1 MFIVSAGSEDLEFI
15 NLFPYW
21 RDNNDVTRINNVS
34 YYYTHT
40 HTHNTLLIIIQY
52 NEMQFIY
59 RHRLVVGVSVILL
72 LEEGDQVKRN

>member
-21 RDNNDVTRINNVS
+21 RDNNDVTRI
-34 YYYTHT
+34 
-40 HTHNTLLIIIQY
+40 IQY

-72 LEEGDQVKRN
+72 LEQGDQVKRN

>member
-34 YYYTHT
+34 YYYIHT

-72 LEEGDQVKRN
+72 LEQGDQVKRN

>member
-34 YYYTHT
+34 YYYT

>member
-1 MFIVSAGSEDLEFI
+1 MSAGSEDLEFI

-34 YYYTHT
+34 YYYTHA

-72 LEEGDQVKRN
+72 LEQGDQVKRN

>member
-40 HTHNTLLIIIQY
+40 HTHTHNTLLIIIQY

-59 RHRLVVGVSVILL
+59 RHRLVVGV
-72 LEEGDQVKRN
+72 

>member
-72 LEEGDQVKRN
+72 LEQGDQVKRN

>member
-21 RDNNDVTRINNVS
+21 RDNDVTRINNVS

-40 HTHNTLLIIIQY
+40 HTIHY
-52 NEMQFIY
+52 
-59 RHRLVVGVSVILL
+59 
-72 LEEGDQVKRN
+72 